1 MPRICLIHAVR
12 VAIDPVAEAFARLW
26 PEAQLMNLLDDSLSI
41 DRQRDGMLTPAMT
54 ARFLALGQYAKSVGV
69 DGILFTCSAFGP
81 AIEAVKHAL
90 APMPV
95 LKPNEAMFEEALGAG
110 ARLGLLASFEP
121 SIAPMV
127 EEFAALAKQRQ
138 SHAQLVTACA
148 PTAMPALNRGDA
160 SAHDA
165 LLAQEALT
173 LKGCD
178 AIMLAQFSTARA
190 RDAVHAATGVTV
202 MTSPDSAV
210 RAMRS
215 ALGT

>member
-95 LKPNEAMFEEALGAG
+95 LKPNEAMFEAAMRHGTLIGMVAT
-110 ARLGLLASFEP
+110 FEP
-121 SIAPMV
+121 AVASMADEF
-127 EEFAALAKQRQ
+127 EEMAASGSGAKLVTTCVPEAMAALR
-138 SHAQLVTACA
+138 S
-148 PTAMPALNRGDA
+148 GDEDKHNQIVA
-160 SAHDA
+160 
-165 LLAQEALT
+165 EAAAGLSQ
-173 LKGCD
+173 CD
-178 AIMLAQFSTARA
+178 AIMLAHFSTSRAAAAVAR
-190 RDAVHAATGVTV
+190 VTRQPV
-202 MTSPDSAV
+202 LTSPDCAV
-210 RAMRS
+210 KKLRDLIESR
-215 ALGT
+215 